1 MTPTKNP
8 RVSYGLAILEAAK
21 RYDQIVVLTCDVMHS
36 CQTLQFAET
45 FPQRFINLGVAEQN
59 MAGVAAGLA
68 TCGKIPF
75 INTFSC
81 FASMRCLEMLRTDIA
96 YPCLNVKVVCVN
108 AGLSLGPGGT
118 THHATE
124 DLAILRSIANLTIL
138 VPADASETHRAVMAC
153 IDHPGPVYIRLGRA
167 DMETVYPSEVD
178 FRIGR
183 ANKIRDGRD
192 VMVSCYYYYQ
202 KVAGMDHSFKD
213 VSFHDFLYGRV
224 SPGGRDRWPNQEWT
238 DDMFDDPVK
247 YWADFNA
254 GWMDILPVI
263 RFEDVKARFPEWHMT
278 GAHPRKGIIGDHANH
293 FNDEDYDYFFS
304 KAGHIME
311 RFGYN
316 KIA

>member
-1 MTPTKNP
+1 MAPTKNP

-36 CQTLQFAET
+36 CQLVEFAET

-96 YPCLNVKVVCVN
+96 YPCLNVKVVSVS

-167 DMETVYPSEVD
+167 DMETVYPSEAD

-192 VMVSCYYYYQ
+192 VTIAACGYLVYPAMRAADRLASDGVSARVLDVHTIKPLDKEAILSAARETTGIVTAEEHTVIGGLGGAVAELLSKEHPAPIRMVGIQDTFCGIGPVPELMTYHGLTHDEIYRQS
-202 KVAGMDHSFKD
+202 MDLVHRS
-213 VSFHDFLYGRV
+213 
-224 SPGGRDRWPNQEWT
+224 
-238 DDMFDDPVK
+238 
-247 YWADFNA
+247 A
-254 GWMDILPVI
+254 
-263 RFEDVKARFPEWHMT
+263 
-278 GAHPRKGIIGDHANH
+278 
-293 FNDEDYDYFFS
+293 
-304 KAGHIME
+304 
-311 RFGYN
+311 
-316 KIA
+316 